1 MQKKQNARWS
11 RTLHDCLSQDAAVQ
25 PGAGETGLLRAGGQE
40 LSVSGGVPQ
49 GLHGDR
55 SQTSLAQ
62 RMDADQVPS
71 FSSSGLFIPHKNVFF
86 VFIYTYIFVCPTG
99 FYSKRALWLMVTSQ
113 ATRELCLSCLVFFL
127 SCFEVRF
134 FDYYFF

>member
-1 MQKKQNARWS
+1 MQKTKQNARWS

-71 FSSSGLFIPHKNVFF
+71 FSSSGLFIPHKNVFVLSSYIHIYLSVQQDF
-86 VFIYTYIFVCPTG
+86 IQREHYGSRSPHRLHVSCVF
-99 FYSKRALWLMVTSQ
+99 
-113 ATRELCLSCLVFFL
+113 LVLFSFFHVL
-127 SCFEVRF
+127 K
-134 FDYYFF
+134 